1 MPEFFLDGSMSVAPH
16 ANTQVT
22 RIAPVFFQTLPRCIA
37 KPPACQCGEESRL
50 AWCLGP
56 GVDMHMTD
64 VLVFWIVAV
73 CTGSGDIDFGRWF
86 GFASTLGRFEYYGK
100 ALTGRRRNAL
110 RGRLLVVDGVV
121 ARMLGAKK
129 THDGNG
135 IGGNVRD
142 WSA

>member
-1 MPEFFLDGSMSVAPH
+1 
-16 ANTQVT
+16 
-22 RIAPVFFQTLPRCIA
+22 
-37 KPPACQCGEESRL
+37 
-50 AWCLGP
+50 
-56 GVDMHMTD
+56 MHMTD

-121 ARMLGAKK
+121 ARMLGAKE